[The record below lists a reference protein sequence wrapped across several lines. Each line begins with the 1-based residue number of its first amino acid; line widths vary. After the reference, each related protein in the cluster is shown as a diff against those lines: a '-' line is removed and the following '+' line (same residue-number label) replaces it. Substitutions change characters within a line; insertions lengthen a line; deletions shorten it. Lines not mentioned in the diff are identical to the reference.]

1 MPEEGASSLMAS
13 SVWSRGKHLRDTK
26 EEIDWHEEL
35 LLASRGGG
43 FWLEEEDK
51 GEGDERVPK

>member
-1 MPEEGASSLMAS
+1 MMAS